1 MASCYMTTG
10 PTSEFVSR
18 HLELSREFLDDS
30 ETLLEDRRFRS
41 AVDRAYYAIHYSAVA
56 LLCHSGVRPP
66 RTHSGLVNVFG
77 QEVVG
82 RGAIEGEFGRI
93 VNVAMQRRTLS
104 TYSADS
110 EITFDDAQA
119 AVADA
124 ARFLAEVSSIIEL

>member
-1 MASCYMTTG
+1 MTTG

-18 HLELSREFLDDS
+18 HLQLSREFLDDS
-30 ETLLEDRRFRS
+30 EALLQERRFRS

-66 RTHSGLVNVFG
+66 RSHSGLVSVFG

-82 RGAIEGEFGRI
+82 RGTIEREFGRI
-93 VNVAMQRRTLS
+93 LNVAMQRRTAS

-110 EITFDDAQA
+110 VITFDDAQE